1 MAALEQ
7 VTQMQQ
13 QGMRDEEIMKTLQ
26 EQGVSPKEIDDAL
39 NQSRVKNAVAGESD
53 MAPQARDAYTPQTQ
67 EMEGEYQTPAP
78 SSGGQEYYPQETG
91 TNYAA
96 ATDTDTIIEIS
107 GQVFSEKIKKIQNQ
121 VEAVNEFK
129 ALAEIKID
137 NLEERLKR
145 IESLIDKLQIEI
157 INKVGSYGK
166 DLKKTRKELDMVQ
179 NSFQKMVNPLASK
192 PRKTT
197 SRTRKKI

>member
-13 QGMRDEEIMKTLQ
+13 QGMPDEEIARTLQ
-26 EQGVSPKEIDDAL
+26 EQGVSPREIDDAL
-39 NQSRVKNAVAGESD
+39 NQSRVKSAVAGESD
-53 MAPQARDAYTPQTQ
+53 MAPQATDAYTPQTQ
-67 EMEGEYQTPAP
+67 EMEAGYQTPAP
-78 SSGGQEYYPQETG
+78 ETG
-91 TNYAA
+91 ANYAA
-96 ATDTDTIIEIS
+96 ATETDTIIEIS
-107 GQVFSEKIKKIQNQ
+107 EQVFSEKIKKIQNQ

-129 ALAEIKID
+129 SLAGIKID

-145 IESLIDKLQIEI
+145 IESLIDKLQVEI
-157 INKVGSYGK
+157 IAKVGSYGK

-179 NSFQKMVNPLASK
+179 NSFQKMVNPLANK

-197 SRTRKKI
+197 SRTKRKT